1 MTHLNMEQLVSLSEP
16 GYQPG
21 TAAARDHLESCG
33 ICQAELDRLHQRVAR
48 MRALPTLRPPRDRFP
63 RIRTELEAARKQS
76 LRRRGVLS
84 GLAVAASIALAV
96 LFYDGSMRDEG
107 FAPSPT
113 TATAG
118 ELEEVIFRSQ
128 QLERLL
134 MALEPDQRVL
144 DSRTATI
151 TSRLEDRLQVID
163 RDLQAAT
170 VVVSPGSSQKQ
181 LRLWRERVG
190 LLDALV
196 DVHVTRA
203 SYAGL

>member
-1 MTHLNMEQLVSLSEP
+1 MTHLTMEQLVSLREP
-16 GYQPG
+16 GPEPG
-21 TAAARDHLESCG
+21 TAAARDHLRSCDF
-33 ICQAELDRLHQRVAR
+33 CQEELNRLHQRVAR
-48 MRALPTLRPPRDRFP
+48 IRALPVMRPPRDRFGL
-63 RIRTELEAARKQS
+63 IRAQLQASRRQS
-76 LRRRGVLS
+76 LRRQGLLG

-96 LFYDGSMRDEG
+96 LFYDGSTGGSSSVVEQ
-107 FAPSPT
+107 FPAT
-113 TATAG
+113 TG

-144 DSRTATI
+144 DGRTATI

-170 VVVSPGSSQKQ
+170 IVTSPGSSREQ